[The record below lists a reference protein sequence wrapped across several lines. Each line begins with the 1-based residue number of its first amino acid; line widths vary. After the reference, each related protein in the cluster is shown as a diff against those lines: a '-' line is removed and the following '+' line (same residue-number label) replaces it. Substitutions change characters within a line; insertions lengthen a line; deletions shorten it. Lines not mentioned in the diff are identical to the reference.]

1 MKMHIK
7 LFNSALVFGL
17 LSLPVISFA
26 GTGDDIDKKK
36 TINRS
41 YTVTTSDKLEI
52 ENSFGDVVVNT
63 WDKNEIKVDI
73 EIGAKASSD
82 QKAQEILDQIAV
94 KDSRSGNTISFKTDV
109 DINDHKGRNKH
120 DDGDGD
126 RKFYID
132 YTIYMPASNPL
143 NIENSF
149 GKTKVPDFKGPVS
162 LTSKFGSLNTGNLA
176 NVEDIDVE
184 FGKAEL
190 GSIHNGEIT
199 LKFNSKSTIEKVSG
213 SIKVKSEFSG
223 DVRFTVDNNIDE
235 LSVYES
241 YSNVSMVVTKDLSAN
256 FDIHT
261 SFGNF
266 HNGTDFRISEAKDD
280 DDQYGPHFDKDY
292 SGQAGSGK
300 AKIKIKSSFGKVK
313 ISYGNDKSSNND
325 NDEDDDKNEKQKSK
339 KPKTSI

>member
-1 MKMHIK
+1 
-7 LFNSALVFGL
+7 
-17 LSLPVISFA
+17 
-26 GTGDDIDKKK
+26 
-36 TINRS
+36 
-41 YTVTTSDKLEI
+41 
-52 ENSFGDVVVNT
+52 
-63 WDKNEIKVDI
+63 
-73 EIGAKASSD
+73 
-82 QKAQEILDQIAV
+82 
-94 KDSRSGNTISFKTDV
+94 
-109 DINDHKGRNKH
+109 
-120 DDGDGD
+120 
-126 RKFYID
+126 
-132 YTIYMPASNPL
+132 
-143 NIENSF
+143 
-149 GKTKVPDFKGPVS
+149 
-162 LTSKFGSLNTGNLA
+162 
-176 NVEDIDVE
+176 
-184 FGKAEL
+184 
-190 GSIHNGEIT
+190 
-199 LKFNSKSTIEKVSG
+199 VSG